1 MTSAAVDLVFKKFV
15 NKKLKPKIKYDADA
29 NKNKLKNLYQNP

>member
-15 NKKLKPKIKYDADA
+15 NKELKLKIKYDADA
-29 NKNKLKNLYQNP
+29 KIKTN